1 MFNKFKVIKINIVIF
16 CTFSFLIGLSIDA
29 AGFEIDATEINN
41 FKQKY
46 SNGKIKILIVPGHD
60 KEYFGTQFKTI
71 KEEVFNLQLAT
82 DLYNYF
88 KADPH
93 FDAYITRDTRG
104 YLPIFQ
110 NYFTDKKESIE
121 KFVSLSN
128 DWFGDIFPDF
138 QWVDGIDHN
147 AAKKEVA
154 LRLFGINAWANE
166 NNIDLVIHVHFNDY
180 AGRKKNSIGDY
191 SGFSI
196 YIPEK
201 QLNNYYFSSEI
212 ANSVFPNLKK
222 LLAVSDIPKEDKG
235 IVEDQQLIAIGP
247 KNTLFSPSML
257 IEYGYIYDSYVLSS
271 SIRKLVFKELAYST
285 YTGVIKYFD
294 PGADILESTLLPY
307 KWSSGLI
314 YGLKNNKDVL
324 SLQLALLKEG
334 VYPPMGSNLK
344 DCPITGNFLKCTKL
358 AINEFQEKYGDE
370 ILNLAGLNSGS
381 GIVGRLTLKK
391 LNNLYSK

>member
-1 MFNKFKVIKINIVIF
+1 MILTMPIVNV
-16 CTFSFLIGLSIDA
+16 
-29 AGFEIDATEINN
+29 AGFEVGPMEINN

-46 SNGKIKILIVPGHD
+46 LDKKLKVLIVPGHD
-60 KEYFGTQFKTI
+60 KEFFGTQFKAI
-71 KEEVFNLQLAT
+71 KEETFNLQLAT

-88 KADPH
+88 NSDPH
-93 FDAYITRDTRG
+93 FEAYITRDSKG
-104 YLPIFQ
+104 YLPVFQ
-110 NYFTDKKESIE
+110 NYFTDKKDTIE

-138 QWVDGIDHN
+138 QWVEGVDHN
-147 AAKKEVA
+147 KAKKEVV

-180 AGRKKNSIGDY
+180 AGRKKNAIGDY

-196 YIPEK
+196 YIPER

-222 LLAVSDIPKEDKG
+222 LLPVSDISKEDGG
-235 IVEDQQLIAIGP
+235 IVEGQELIAIGP
-247 KNTLFSPSML
+247 KNTLFSPSLL
-257 IEYGYIYDSYVLSS
+257 IEYGYIYDSYVLNS
-271 SIRKLVFKELAYST
+271 SIRKLVFKELAHAT

-294 PGADILESTLLPY
+294 PTADISESTILPY
-307 KWSSGLI
+307 KWKMSLI

-324 SLQLALLKEG
+324 SLQLALVKEG

-344 DCPITGNFLKCTKL
+344 DCPITGNFLKCTRL
-358 AINEFQEKYGDE
+358 AVNEFQEKYKND
-370 ILNLAGLNSGS
+370 ILKPIGLSVPTGKVGSMTVQKLNSLF
-381 GIVGRLTLKK
+381 IK
-391 LNNLYSK
+391 

>member
-1 MFNKFKVIKINIVIF
+1 MFIRNIYIILVFVIVMSAQIVN
-16 CTFSFLIGLSIDA
+16 A
-29 AGFEIDATEINN
+29 AGFEVGATEISDY
-41 FKQKY
+41 KKKY
-46 SNGKIKILIVPGHD
+46 TDEKVKVLIVPGHD

-82 DLYNYF
+82 ELYNYF
-88 KADPH
+88 KADSH
-93 FDAYITRDTRG
+93 FETYITRDSKG
-104 YLPIFQ
+104 YLPIFKD
-110 NYFTDKKESIE
+110 YFINEKEKIE

-138 QWVDGIDHN
+138 QWVDRVDHN

-166 NNIDLVIHVHFNDY
+166 NNIDLIIHVHFNDY
-180 AGRKKNSIGDY
+180 AGRKKNFMGDY

-196 YIPEK
+196 YIPER

-212 ANSVFPNLKK
+212 ANSIFPNLKK
-222 LLAVSDIPKEDKG
+222 LIPVSDIEKENAG

-257 IEYGYIYDSYVLSS
+257 IEYGYIYDSYVLNSA
-271 SIRKLVFKELAYST
+271 IRKLLFKELAHST
-285 YTGVIKYFD
+285 YKGVVKYFD
-294 PGADILESTLLPY
+294 PSSNVPESTILPY
-307 KWSSGLI
+307 KWGGSLI

-324 SLQLALLKEG
+324 SLQLALVKEG
-334 VYPPMGSNLK
+334 VYPPAGFSLR

-358 AINEFQEKYGDE
+358 AVKEFQEKYKED
-370 ILNLAGLNSGS
+370 ILKPIGYSIPTGK
-381 GIVGRLTLKK
+381 VGVMTVKK
-391 LNNLYSK
+391 LNELFSK